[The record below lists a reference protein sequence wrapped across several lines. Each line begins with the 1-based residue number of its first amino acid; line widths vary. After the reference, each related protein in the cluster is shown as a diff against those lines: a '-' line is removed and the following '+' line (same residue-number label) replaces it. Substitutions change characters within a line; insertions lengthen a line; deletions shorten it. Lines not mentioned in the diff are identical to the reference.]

1 MLSTNV
7 VKWLYRLDAHYAW
20 ESGWTI
26 PEDKFF
32 LDSSGVVRLI
42 IERGGRVTVTEGYAW
57 NGCSPKMPFLDL
69 LIGTPDGA
77 VYKPTG
83 RPKAYFA
90 SLVHDALYQFLD
102 AGSPISRRDADGA
115 FLRLLQASEFRLA
128 WIYWAAVRIGGW
140 MVWKATDVKREW
152 NGTGVRAES

>member
-1 MLSTNV
+1 VKAAKGDMSPPPPV
-7 VKWLYRLDAHYAW
+7 VIRDPVRTMSRGDVNLNHHQ
-20 ESGWTI
+20 
-26 PEDKFF
+26 
-32 LDSSGVVRLI
+32 VRLI
-42 IERGGRVTVTEGYAW
+42 IEKGGRITITEGYAW

-77 VYKPTG
+77 VYKVTG

-102 AGSPISRRDADGA
+102 AGSPVSRRQADDA
-115 FLRLLQASEFRLA
+115 FLRLLQASRFRLA
-128 WIYWAAVRIGGW
+128 WIYWAAVRVGGW

-152 NGTGVRAES
+152 NGTAVRADNG